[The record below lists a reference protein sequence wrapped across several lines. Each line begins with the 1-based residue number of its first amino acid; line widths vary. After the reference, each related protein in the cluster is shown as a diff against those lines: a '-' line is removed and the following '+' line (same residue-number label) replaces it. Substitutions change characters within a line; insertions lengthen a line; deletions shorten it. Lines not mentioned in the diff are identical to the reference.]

1 MENSLKTIASI
12 HKELLEERNM
22 VKKENS
28 NSWQWDKRIPVTMLG
43 GMIIQTIIMVWFCA
57 AFYTQTNANQDKN
70 ETRFSQL
77 ADQKKVS
84 DKRADDIQSSQN
96 QIQTQ
101 LAGMNERI
109 NAQTD
114 VIKDIREIL
123 RTKPHG

>member
-1 MENSLKTIASI
+1 MENSLKTIVSI
-12 HKELLEERNM
+12 RRELLEERDM
-22 VKKENS
+22 VKEKNS
-28 NSWQWDKRIPVTMLG
+28 NSWKWDKRIPVTMLG

-84 DKRADDIQSSQN
+84 DKRADDIQLTQN

-101 LAGMNERI
+101 LAAMNERI

-114 VIKDIREIL
+114 IIKDIREML